1 MNVQNPVSRI
11 MSSYDLKVLNPEDVM
26 TKAKNLFETQ
36 NIHHLPIV
44 SSGKLLGIIS
54 KSDILYYTKQVEKG
68 SGDELI
74 QKTLLNSYKVKNIMT
89 KEVTTIQKDDTI
101 MEALKYFARNEFHC
115 LPVLDDEVLV
125 GIVTP
130 YDIIKK
136 VIKEGL
142 INIGYNPE
150 PGFDFEGSGY
160 KVDK

>member
-1 MNVQNPVSRI
+1 MNVQNPISRI
-11 MSSYDLKVLNPEDVM
+11 MSSYNLKVLMPEDSM
-26 TKAKNLFETQ
+26 TIAKNLFETQ
-36 NIHHLPIV
+36 NVHHLPV
-44 SSGKLLGIIS
+44 VASGKLLGVLS
-54 KSDILYYTKQVEKG
+54 KSDFLYYTKQVEKG

-89 KEVTTIQKDDTI
+89 KDIITIQKNETI
-101 MEALKYFARNEFHC
+101 MEALKFFERNEFHC

-142 INIGYNPE
+142 INIGYN
-150 PGFDFEGSGY
+150 S
-160 KVDK
+160 